1 MVRHEIEKV
10 SMMSEEQAYA
20 VIFDVDG
27 VLLHLTEP
35 EEHVFFAALE
45 SVFGIT
51 GASSDWDSYKVRNDV
66 AIVEE
71 LIERQLGREA
81 TTGDLNRFTDK
92 YISMMDIGIKT
103 GEIEVQQ
110 IDGIRDVL
118 MALTPIEN
126 ITMGLATANMMPA
139 AKLRLKTAGL
149 NDFFTVG
156 GFAEARGPKR
166 EILRKTIA
174 DLKMPDGSPM
184 PKERIVYLGDNLVD
198 VDAGLHNGCGFIAVN
213 VDEAKHPVLR
223 EAGAEIVLSDHKD
236 TAAEIKRLLGVD

>member
-1 MVRHEIEKV
+1 
-10 SMMSEEQAYA
+10 MSEAEACA

-35 EEHVFFAALE
+35 EENAFFTALE
-45 SVFGIT
+45 LVFGIT

-71 LIERQLGREA
+71 LIETHLGREA
-81 TTGDLNRFTDK
+81 NASDLNRFTDK
-92 YISMMDIGIKT
+92 YISLIDIALKT
-103 GEIEVQQ
+103 GEIKVQ
-110 IDGIRDVL
+110 IIAGIRDVL
-118 MALTPIEN
+118 MSLTQIDE

-139 AKLRLKTAGL
+139 AKLRLRAAGL

-174 DLKMPDGSPM
+174 ELRMPDGASM
-184 PKERIVYLGDNLVD
+184 PRDRIVYLGDNLVD
-198 VDAGLHNGCGFIAVN
+198 VDAGLSNGCGFIAFN
-213 VDEAKHPVLR
+213 VDKAKHGILR
-223 EAGAEIVLSDHKD
+223 EAGAEIVLSDHAD
-236 TAAEIKRLLGVD
+236 TAAEIRKLLGMG